1 MDLFTIYT
9 SVWPEVRMTWEWD
22 QGTQNLFVM
31 VTKIANEA
39 VIAVGTT
46 EAK

>member
-22 QGTQNLFVM
+22 QGTQSLIVM
-31 VTKIANEA
+31 VTKTVNEG
-39 VIAVGTT
+39 VMAVGTT